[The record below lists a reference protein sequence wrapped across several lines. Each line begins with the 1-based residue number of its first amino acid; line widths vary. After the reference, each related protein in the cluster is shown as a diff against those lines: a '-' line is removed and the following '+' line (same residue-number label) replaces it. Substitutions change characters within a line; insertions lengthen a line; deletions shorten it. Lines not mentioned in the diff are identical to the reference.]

1 MKKQDF
7 VTDIF
12 IVYVRIDDIYKDIFT
27 VYVRIDDIYK
37 DTVEDVE
44 IRFYTKIWQTMN

>member
-1 MKKQDF
+1 MVKKQDF
-7 VTDIF
+7 VTGIF
-12 IVYVRIDDIYKDIFT
+12 I

>member
-1 MKKQDF
+1 MVKKQDF

-12 IVYVRIDDIYKDIFT
+12 I